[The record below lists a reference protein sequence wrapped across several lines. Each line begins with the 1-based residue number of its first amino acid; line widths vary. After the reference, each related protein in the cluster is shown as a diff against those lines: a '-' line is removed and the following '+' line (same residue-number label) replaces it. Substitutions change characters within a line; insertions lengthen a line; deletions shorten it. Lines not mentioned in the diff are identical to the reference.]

1 MLQLYH
7 NNNTNNNNGD
17 NNINNS
23 NDSNNNNN
31 NKYNNNN
38 NNIRR
43 GINFLLPPPPLLPPF
58 EFFKTSPVANVGDFL
73 NKNIDIFN
81 FSPSP
86 SPPSPPLRPIQQ
98 FYQSQSPSQP
108 PQVLTFKRK
117 NDAATN
123 TTQTLS
129 SDRLIGELERVIE
142 KEQPKENLVPDNPT
156 IQQSLT
162 LKILRKTT
170 R

>member
-1 MLQLYH
+1 MIFY
-7 NNNTNNNNGD
+7 
-17 NNINNS
+17 
-23 NDSNNNNN
+23 
-31 NKYNNNN
+31 
-38 NNIRR
+38 
-43 GINFLLPPPPLLPPF
+43 
-58 EFFKTSPVANVGDFL
+58 

-98 FYQSQSPSQP
+98 FYQSQPPSQP
-108 PQVLTFKRK
+108 PQILTFKRK

-123 TTQTLS
+123 TTQTFS

-162 LKILRKTT
+162 LKSLRKTT